1 MIAIISLT
9 FLTILFIY
17 FTHRISAKRGT
28 CKRVHPRVFAPT
40 IVVMVIVILLITL
53 PHIHQ
58 NSIIKALFATTVI
71 LCVTIVTELI
81 SKVRERL

>member
-9 FLTILFIY
+9 FLTILFICLA
-17 FTHRISAKRGT
+17 HKISAKRGT
-28 CKRVHPRVFAPT
+28 CKRVRSRVFAPT
-40 IVVMVIVILLITL
+40 IVVMVIVILLVTL

-58 NSIIKALFATTVI
+58 SSTIKALFATTVI
-71 LCVTIVTELI
+71 LCVTIVTDLI